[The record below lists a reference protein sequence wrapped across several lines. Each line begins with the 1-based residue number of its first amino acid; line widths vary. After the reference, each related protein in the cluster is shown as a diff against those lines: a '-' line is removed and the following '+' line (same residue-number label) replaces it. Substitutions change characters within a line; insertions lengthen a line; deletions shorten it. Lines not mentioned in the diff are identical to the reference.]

1 MGRTGGK
8 EEAGEK
14 EEEEEEKIKMSGLQR
29 EEAPRKGQPSPWA
42 GKFWVKGRV
51 NQVGTEGTLTLCIIT
66 VHDSTQTVS
75 TGTML
80 LVKPQN
86 CRIPQLQ
93 SRLTSG

>member
-51 NQVGTEGTLTLCIIT
+51 NQVGTEGCWENLEARSALICKICTSVPGSKTKHPSVSLIINEL
-66 VHDSTQTVS
+66 
-75 TGTML
+75 GT
-80 LVKPQN
+80 P
-86 CRIPQLQ
+86 
-93 SRLTSG
+93 

>member
-51 NQVGTEGTLTLCIIT
+51 NQVGTEGCWENLEARSALISKTC
-66 VHDSTQTVS
+66 TQV
-75 TGTML
+75 
-80 LVKPQN
+80 LVPGSETRQ
-86 CRIPQLQ
+86 R
-93 SRLTSG
+93 SEER